1 MAHSRRRFV
10 KSVALATRTA
20 AVGLTVFSRRALAA
34 WGDTQPF
41 AADTGGVP
49 VELGPATKPLWRS
62 DILDRMRL
70 VVMRHNL
77 EPHEAAIPYSLT
89 GRLLGRSNFAGLGTA
104 DLKFVVLLLFG
115 LLGSAHA
122 ADLRVM
128 KTGLGKGWIEGP
140 GISCGIVATDA
151 ATDTDT
157 IATSCNATSTTSITL
172 TARNHAGS
180 TFAGW
185 GGDCPTASGT
195 GNTCAV
201 PMDAMRSVRARFTL
215 DAGVPPLTD
224 LSPSGI
230 NTFLTTGA
238 GRSVNTAAEFVAAL
252 PQAFREDWILMTR
265 SESLQTGTTE
275 FPRILLLNQNAT
287 AAFTLGLKE
296 HTSYPGAHPNAIEYM
311 QWDGAPDQKNFRF
324 HEIIVARVPN
334 LDEIGAGSGV
344 FRFPERPTRGVSEDD
359 QKCFACHST
368 SNVRNRGSLPGT
380 TGNPIGSVKF
390 KSKPNWDTYDSW
402 GGMLGFNRDRI
413 YKGSIEAA
421 AFRRLMNLWTW
432 QTNEPVRSVIE
443 QLALQPATATR
454 PEDAI
459 TRWDTATTGGGA
471 NDGRIHFA
479 FDPAFPTV
487 TNEPLPAT
495 ATPSIDINAAY
506 AFDRMTPTAAT
517 STVVRNADFVV
528 LQHTDAGA
536 GATRFDPDEGRA
548 TNFFNNLYLGLNPQ
562 RIVDEMSPRAPA
574 TNIFATG
581 SVPIDVRPI
590 ALAIAQGCITVSGGS
605 SIGSTQTISGV
616 TDPAV
621 LAFLNARN
629 GLSFNDVY
637 DDTRRRAQSMT
648 RRKADIQKRNLDRAG
663 DPYVYGAGA
672 DPVEGMIDRYEAG
685 TDGLVPPTPAASKRL
700 RQLRQEVFRRPIG
713 PGHPDETAMGR
724 IYVDREDDS
733 TDGSNDNTAPMSL
746 YRYFLEP
753 LGVPVDKW
761 SMGVRG
767 RSRTYSFAD
776 NFNFTNSYNDT
787 FRRELRASLGVST
800 NCTTD
805 IMPRVTAEFAR
816 LPAAA
821 ATPTYTDIQRIFNK
835 SCIECHGGLYY
846 PPVRNYGVTLNFT
859 EDENPPAGDRRL
871 WKSLREARSLMSAP
885 TCPPSTPT
893 CTDAAA
899 TNVANSQLYSRI
911 TDFGNFAHP
920 YDPGN
925 LPGSNE
931 DCPYG
936 VMPCGGPPL
945 SKTDIETIRRWIVGG
960 SPHAE
965 GDPHIKTMD
974 GVSYDF
980 QGAGEFVLLRDD
992 GMELQARQ
1000 SAVTTAGPLPPDAH
1014 TGLSSCVSINT
1025 AVAMRVGDHRITYQP
1040 SLDLKRG
1047 SDSQTPRL
1055 QLRIDGKPVVLG
1067 TNPIPLQ
1074 RGGRIVPTN
1083 TTGGLEVQIPGGT
1096 RVAVTPLFWEPHR
1109 VNYMQINVYHG
1120 RAVDGIMGAIAPNN
1134 WLPRLSNG
1142 DFLGPRPPSLAQ
1154 RHHDLYET
1162 FANSWRVDATSSLF
1176 YYEPGLSPSSF
1187 VVPDWPVAEAIGC
1200 HAPPQPGVPE
1210 PTQPITA
1217 IGQAQAEQMCTNV
1230 VEPERRNNCVQ
1241 DVKATGAAV
1250 FAEGYLQSQRLDQRI
1265 QIAPPK
1271 LVSPAR
1277 NARIPGA
1284 QVVFEWTP
1292 VPGTEVIDVTHRHCL
1307 WKISERFD
1315 FNNCTVLSVDG
1326 GGLGGIIPSA
1336 VEKYL
1341 SPVVCLILFLALL
1354 LLAVI
1359 LFIANKRKAALLVLI
1374 LALLLAVVCWLHHRA
1389 ASEPTSV
1396 SIQNLEPG
1404 EIYRWKVVTDTK
1416 DGLVTESETYR
1427 FEVEK

>member
-1 MAHSRRRFV
+1 VDKRNRSIAISGPR
-10 KSVALATRTA
+10 LA
-20 AVGLTVFSRRALAA
+20 
-34 WGDTQPF
+34 Q
-41 AADTGGVP
+41 
-49 VELGPATKPLWRS
+49 
-62 DILDRMRL
+62 
-70 VVMRHNL
+70 N
-77 EPHEAAIPYSLT
+77 PY
-89 GRLLGRSNFAGLGTA
+89 
-104 DLKFVVLLLFG
+104 LKFVALLLLGLLG

-140 GISCGIVATDA
+140 GISCGITATNA
-151 ATDTDT
+151 TTDTDT
-157 IATSCNATSTTSITL
+157 LGTSCNATSTTSITL
-172 TARNHAGS
+172 TAHNLTGS

-185 GGDCPTASGT
+185 GGDCAGT
-195 GNTCAV
+195 GNTCTV
-201 PMDAMRSVRARFTL
+201 PMDVMRSVRANFTL
-215 DAGVPPLTD
+215 NTSVPPLTD
-224 LSPSGI
+224 LTPTGI
-230 NTFLTTGA
+230 NTYLTGV
-238 GRSVNTAAEFVAAL
+238 GSSVNTAAEFVAAL
-252 PQAFREDWILMTR
+252 PQAFRENWILMTR
-265 SESLQTGTTE
+265 SESLQTGTTQ

-287 AAFTLGLKE
+287 AAFTLGLNG
-296 HTSYPGAHPNAIEYM
+296 HSSYPGAHPNAIEYM
-311 QWDGAPDQKNFRF
+311 QWDGAPDQRNFRF
-324 HEIIVARVPN
+324 HEIIVAPVPD
-334 LDEIGAGSGV
+334 LDEISSGV
-344 FRFPERPTRGVSEDD
+344 FRFPARTTRGVSEDD

-432 QTNEPVRSVIE
+432 QTNEAVRSVIE
-443 QLALQPATATR
+443 QLALQPSTAR
-454 PEDAI
+454 PQDAI
-459 TRWDTATTGGGA
+459 TRWDTAVTGGGA
-471 NDGRIHFA
+471 NDGHIQFA

-487 TNEPLPAT
+487 TNEPLPAS
-495 ATPSIDINAAY
+495 AVPSIDINAAY

-517 STVVRNADFVV
+517 SPVVRNADFVV
-528 LQHTDAGA
+528 LQHTDAMGA
-536 GATRFDPDEGRA
+536 GAPRFDPDEGRA

-590 ALAIAQGCITVSGGS
+590 ALAIAQGCITVSGSS

-621 LAFLNARN
+621 LAFFNARN

-663 DPYVYGAGA
+663 DPYVYGAGT

-685 TDGLVPPTPAASKRL
+685 TDGLVPPNPAATKRL

-733 TDGSNDNTAPMSL
+733 TDPPRPDNTAPMSL

-787 FRRELRASLGVST
+787 FRRELGASVGVST
-800 NCTTD
+800 CAD
-805 IMPRVTAEFAR
+805 IMTRVATEFAR
-816 LPAAA
+816 LPGAADL
-821 ATPTYTDIQRIFNK
+821 PTYTDIQRIFNK

-846 PPVRNYGVTLNFT
+846 PPVRNRGITLNFT
-859 EDENPPAGDRRL
+859 EDENPPTGERRL
-871 WKSLREARSLMSAP
+871 WRSLREARSLIGGP

-893 CTDAAA
+893 CTDANA
-899 TNVANSQLYSRI
+899 TNVANSYLFSRI
-911 TDFGNFAHP
+911 TDFGNLLHP

-925 LPGSNE
+925 VAGSNE
-931 DCPYG
+931 DCPNG

-965 GDPHIKTMD
+965 GDPHIKTVD

-1014 TGLSSCVSINT
+1014 TGLSSCVSVNT

-1040 SLDLKRG
+1040 ALDLERG
-1047 SDSQTPRL
+1047 ADAQTPRL
-1055 QLRIDGKPVVLG
+1055 QLRIDGKPVMLG
-1067 TNPIPLQ
+1067 ANPIPLQ

-1096 RVAVTPLFWEPHR
+1096 RVAVTPLFWEPHQ

-1142 DFLGPRPPSLAQ
+1142 EFLGPRPASLAQ

-1162 FANSWRVDATSSLF
+1162 FADSWRVDAANSLF
-1176 YYEPGLSPSSF
+1176 YYEPGLSLSSF
-1187 VVPDWPVAEAIGC
+1187 VVPGWPVAEAIGC
-1200 HAPPQPGVPE
+1200 HAPPQPGVPV
-1210 PTQPITA
+1210 PTQPITST
-1217 IGQAQAEQMCTNV
+1217 IGQAQAEQLCAAV
-1230 VEPERRNNCVQ
+1230 VVPQRRDNCVR
-1241 DVKATGAAV
+1241 DVMATGAAV
-1250 FAEGYLQSQRLDQRI
+1250 FAEGYLKSQALDQRV

-1271 LVSPAR
+1271 LVSPAH
-1277 NARIPGA
+1277 NARIPGTG
-1284 QVVFEWTP
+1284 VVFEWTP
-1292 VPGTEVIDVTHRHCL
+1292 VPGTEPIDVTHYHCL
-1307 WKISERFD
+1307 WKSSERFD
-1315 FNNCTVLSVDG
+1315 LNNCKVLSVDG
-1326 GGLGGIIPSA
+1326 GGLGGIIPPA
-1336 VEKYL
+1336 LEKYL
-1341 SPVVCLILFLALL
+1341 SPVVCLILFLLLL
-1354 LLAVI
+1354 LLALI
-1359 LFIANKRKAALLVLI
+1359 LFIANKRKAAVSVLI
-1374 LALLLAVVCWLHHRA
+1374 LALLFAVVCWLHHRG

-1396 SIQNLEPG
+1396 SIQNLVPG
-1404 EIYRWKVVTDTK
+1404 EIYRWKVATDTK
-1416 DGLVTESETYR
+1416 DGLVTESETHR